1 MWCSS
6 AGRRQNLRKLPT
18 KSVSSNEHYILFQ
31 SLIVNQLRLCAD
43 AESDFSSVDIKT
55 ITVDFTDG
63 NSIYSKIEAEL
74 SQLEVGILVNNVG
87 MAVGFAERFAEIA
100 DEKSLN
106 DIVNCNILS
115 MVCLIIV
122 HFKCYLV
129 SVTKYF
135 DLIIIQVRMSRLILP
150 QMIERKRGVIVN
162 IGSISGAFSTPLA
175 TIYGATK
182 VCNIKRKT
190 NFS

>member
-1 MWCSS
+1 MSTT
-6 AGRRQNLRKLPT
+6 L
-18 KSVSSNEHYILFQ
+18 YDDILFPFQ
-31 SLIVNQLRLCAD
+31 RMIVNQLLRLCAD

-55 ITVDFTDG
+55 IAVDFTADG

-87 MAVGFAERFAEIA
+87 MAVGFAERFVEIA

-115 MVCLIIV
+115 MVCLII
-122 HFKCYLV
+122 FISKCYLV

-135 DLIIIQVRMSRLILP
+135 DLIIQVRMSRLILP
-150 QMIERKRGVIVN
+150 QMIGRKRGVIVN

-182 VCNIKRKT
+182 VYITSTEKT
-190 NFS
+190 NLFS